1 MIVMKFGGTSTQD
14 AEAISNVVGIIRKHQ
29 DRKPVVVISAI
40 AQATNMLEKAGSLA
54 AAGKAGEAHDAL
66 LSLFERH
73 YTIVDRLMKD
83 RQRHAELRK
92 IIAQSL
98 SEVEELI
105 RGISILHELTPRTL
119 DSLYSYGELLS
130 SRMVAGALQ
139 EMGVASEW
147 IDSKEFMLTDD
158 TYNAASPLMPAIE
171 ERLPGIVSPLC
182 AAGGVPVTQGFIGVT
197 SSGFRT
203 TMGRESSDFSASII
217 GCALH
222 ADDIQIWT
230 DVDGVL
236 TADPRIV
243 DGPRKIRA
251 LSFEEAYELS
261 YFGAKVL
268 HPKTMLPAVEMNIPI
283 HIYNSRRP
291 DRSGTHVSS
300 SMVSSEP
307 MVKSVAYKRN
317 LVVVT
322 VAPKRRIHQY
332 VLWEHIQSVLT
343 RYNVSASLTVTS
355 EYSYAFVLD
364 ETNPVDSIVA
374 GLGDVG
380 SVSVFPGKAIIC
392 LVGSRMRESTNIL
405 GRLFHSLAGY
415 KVELI
420 SYGASPSNISLVVDD
435 AAVPELV
442 RKVHAEFFDAET
454 HEDLFEKLE
463 IESDPL
469 SVS

>member
-14 AEAISNVVGIIRKHQ
+14 ADAITNVVRIIENHLGQ
-29 DRKPVVVISAI
+29 KPVVVISAI
-40 AQATNMLEKAGSLA
+40 AQATNMLEKAGTLA
-54 AAGKAGEAHDAL
+54 AAGKAGEAHDTL
-66 LSLFERH
+66 LRLFDRH

-83 RQRHAELRK
+83 RQRHNELRK

-98 SEVEELI
+98 SEVEELV
-105 RGISILHELTPRTL
+105 RGIAILHELTPRTL

-130 SRMVAGALQ
+130 SRIVSGALQ
-139 EMGVASEW
+139 EQGIASEW
-147 IDSKEFMLTDD
+147 LDTKQFMLTDD
-158 TYNAASPLMPAIE
+158 NFNAASPVMPAIE
-171 ERLPGIVSPLC
+171 ERLSAIAAPLL
-182 AAGGVPVTQGFIGVT
+182 AAGTIPVTQGFIGA
-197 SSGFRT
+197 SASGFRT

-222 ADDIQIWT
+222 VDDIQIWT

-243 DGPRKIRA
+243 DGAKKIRS

-268 HPKTMLPAVEMNIPI
+268 HPKTMLPAFELNIPI

-291 DRSGTHVSS
+291 DRTGTRVSTQSGSTES
-300 SMVSSEP
+300 

-317 LVVVT
+317 VVVVS

-343 RYNVSASLTVTS
+343 RYNVTASVTVTS

-364 ETNPVDSIVA
+364 EKSPLDAIV
-374 GLGDVG
+374 GNLGEVG
-380 SVSVFPGKAIIC
+380 SVSVFPGKGIIC
-392 LVGSRMRESTNIL
+392 LVGSKLRESPNIL
-405 GRLFHSLAGY
+405 NRLFRSIAEFSVG
-415 KVELI
+415 LI
-420 SYGASPSNISLVVDD
+420 SYGASPSNISIIVDD
-435 AAVPELV
+435 VSVPEMV
-442 RKVHAEFFDAET
+442 RKIHAEFFDAET
-454 HEDLFEKLE
+454 NKELFETLE
-463 IESDPL
+463 IVPDSLP
-469 SVS
+469 VS